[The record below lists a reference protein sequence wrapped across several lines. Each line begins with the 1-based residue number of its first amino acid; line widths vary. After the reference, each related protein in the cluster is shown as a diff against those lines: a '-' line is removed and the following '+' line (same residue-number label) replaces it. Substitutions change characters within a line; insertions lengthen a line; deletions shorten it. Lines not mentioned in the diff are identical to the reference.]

1 MDMDTEER
9 LTDLEYHNDHLRMQN
24 RVLAVAFKALL
35 QSLPHDI
42 RADAIDNINA
52 AWQEEGEILE
62 YEQAHAADLFHD
74 TVNAFFQDKR

>member
-1 MDMDTEER
+1 MDTEER
-9 LTDLEYHNDHLRMQN
+9 LEYLEHCNDHLRMQN

-42 RADAIDNINA
+42 RGDVIENIND

-62 YEQAHAADLFHD
+62 YEQPHSADLFHD
-74 TVNAFFQDKR
+74 TVNTFFQDKR

>member
-1 MDMDTEER
+1 MDLEER
-9 LTDLEYHNDHLRMQN
+9 LEYLEYSNDNLRMQN

-42 RADAIDNINA
+42 RSDAIENIND

-62 YEQAHAADLFHD
+62 YEQPHSADLFHD
-74 TVNAFFQDKR
+74 TVNVFFQDKR